1 MLPLSL
7 DLFRAGT
14 VFLLL
19 GVLICIGSELI
30 NQLGNVSRACGSS
43 AKAQSPMEVTE
54 GHRVPPHE
62 PTQQDTKV
70 ISCSA

>member
-1 MLPLSL
+1 MLPLCL
-7 DLFRAGT
+7 GLFRAGT

-43 AKAQSPMEVTE
+43 AKTQSPVEVTK
-54 GHRVPPHE
+54 GHIVPPHE
-62 PTQQDTKV
+62 PT
-70 ISCSA
+70 